1 MKKRIT
7 CLLLTL
13 IMLVSLVPVASLTA
27 SAASLSTSESA
38 LTVLKNMATFRGT
51 CYQVGH
57 TNQFLIGYGT
67 VCNETGHKVN
77 TEGQLESNHKEHTI
91 KQTEADTAL
100 RKAIAELDKKINSFA
115 SSNGL
120 TLSQQQHDAL
130 ALFSFDSGTAWM
142 EGNGVVKTAIVNKVG
157 TNDLLNAMNE
167 WTQYAAVER
176 RKIEVNMYMNGVY
189 SNVVPTNYAKV
200 TYNSNGGDMAQYT
213 SADGSNKIYE
223 MLFDASNTVAHTP
236 VPTRTGMVFLGWY
249 TSPTTVT
256 NPQTVNNWQ
265 WMPSLNYLCAGHTLY
280 ALWQKSGEDNS
291 NTAGVAVNY
300 TLAKSQLASKTMYN
314 RPNLKASDIKETGK
328 VTADKVT
335 VLQDYI
341 GTDGTR
347 WAKLGDWQWV
357 IVKAGSNG
365 ISSGGTDI
373 DVTVTVTN
381 SYVNSRVNATIHSA
395 TNGSY
400 KQGAQLRIIN
410 TAQADGF
417 LWGQVAKSADDD
429 TPICWVALL
438 YTNWNSVKD
447 GGTSGSSSSTNS
459 KAVARA
465 TITHNGY
472 VNVRSGAGTDSP
484 IVGALARN
492 ETVDVYEIKT
502 VSGHKWGRTDAG
514 WFCMTYASVTILDDK
529 VASQIITDKGA
540 LAYTFTGT
548 LASAVAAYADTTTN
562 SDKVGTDAYGKVT
575 SDGTVAANTSVT
587 LTSMSIVDSSVWG
600 KISWRV
606 DTDKDGKNDTT
617 KYGWIQL
624 CQSTAESFLS
634 TNGNPINMNAAKFK
648 LTGGELSVRPNP
660 SSSQDASYKVS
671 SGGEIQVTKIKLVGE
686 NMWGYITNG
695 FAGEVYEN
703 GNVVG
708 KEIEGWILLSSK
720 NVQRVDMPTVE
731 KDSGPSISGKVATVI
746 NTDSVR
752 VRNYGATYGTVTGSL
767 SRGTT
772 VKVWDENE
780 DGWYKVDS
788 NNNGTYEYES
798 DGWVYSQYLDVYD
811 ADDGDDGDSSSGSS
825 GTGATTKTTGVG
837 IVANTYSGVNVR
849 ASAGI
854 GGAFVCKLL
863 PGTQV
868 DILETTTVGAAKWGR
883 TDKGWVCMDYI
894 TMLSTTTT
902 TTSGIPAGG
911 QSVSSYD
918 DIQSTPAVY
927 TGTVK
932 QDAKVRSTT
941 DLGQL
946 YSNNGNKEEVDNV
959 VRVLSQGS
967 PVTIYELLAVTENV
981 VQDDDAYNGKKPD
994 GAPGGTSTTTTV
1006 TSYWARVNGGYIYN
1020 PAAYLEL
1027 DALDEV
1033 TYTLTGSETLNVRPG
1048 PSMSSGEPV
1057 ATLKKG
1063 DKVIVTVL
1071 TIENDKVWGKCEVG
1085 REDGTGTSKIG
1096 YVRLDYMTQ
1105 GAYYVPET
1113 TTTTTG
1119 TVPTPSNVG
1128 STGNANTGG
1137 IANNTSGYKYT
1148 GKVIRN
1154 GSTPLK
1160 VRSTPSQDASV
1171 TTTLENGASLV
1182 IYETT
1187 IADGMIWGKC
1197 DAGWVYLYYV
1207 DLTPSGGSA
1216 IDAQVVYTEGAVI
1229 YTDSSCSEVAGTYS
1243 RMALVDIYEIVG
1255 KMARTDKGWV
1265 NTDDLG

>member
-1 MKKRIT
+1 MKKRIA
-7 CLLLTL
+7 CFLLTL
-13 IMLVSLVPVASLTA
+13 IMLVSLVPVTSLTA
-27 SAASLSTSESA
+27 SAASLSTSERA
-38 LTVLKNMATFRGT
+38 LTVLKNMATFRSE

-67 VCNETGHKVN
+67 VCNEKHTVDKYGNWTKNNDEPHK
-77 TEGQLESNHKEHTI
+77 I
-91 KQTEADTAL
+91 KQTEADEAL

-120 TLSQQQHDAL
+120 SLSQQQHDAL

-142 EGNGVVKTAIVNKVG
+142 EGNGVVKTAIVSKVG
-157 TNDLLNAMNE
+157 ANDLLNAMNE

-213 SADGSNKIYE
+213 SIDGNNKIYE
-223 MLFDASNTVAHTP
+223 MLFDTANTVNHVPA
-236 VPTRTGMVFLGWY
+236 PTRTGKIFLGWY
-249 TSPTTVT
+249 ASSTSVS
-256 NPQTVNNWQ
+256 NPNWQ
-265 WMPSLNYLCAGHTLY
+265 WMPTLSYLCAGHTLY
-280 ALWQKSGEDNS
+280 ALWQEGTKDS
-291 NTAGVAVNY
+291 NDAGVAVNY
-300 TLAKSQLASKTMYN
+300 TLSKSQLASKTVYN
-314 RPNLKASDIKETGK
+314 WPNLKASGCEKKGT
-328 VTADKVT
+328 VTTDKVT
-335 VLQDYI
+335 VSRDFI
-341 GTDGTR
+341 GADGTR
-347 WAKLGDWQWV
+347 WAKIGDYRWV

-365 ISSGGTDI
+365 TSSGSTDI

-400 KQGAQLRIIN
+400 KQGTQLRIIN

-447 GGTSGSSSSTNS
+447 GGTSGSGSSTNS
-459 KAVARA
+459 KTVARA

-472 VNVRSGAGTDSP
+472 VHVRNGAGTDNP

-492 ETVDVYEIKT
+492 ETVDIYEIKT

-548 LASAVAAYADTTTN
+548 LANAVIAYADTTTN
-562 SDKVGTDAYGKVT
+562 SDVVGTDANGKVT
-575 SDGTVAANTSVT
+575 NDGTVAKSTSVT
-587 LTSMSIVDSSVWG
+587 LTSMSIVGNYVWG
-600 KISWRV
+600 KIGWRV
-606 DTDKDGKNDTT
+606 DTNKDGKNDTT

-624 CQSTAESFLS
+624 CETNADEYLS
-634 TNGNPINMNAAKFK
+634 TDGSKFKLDSAKFK
-648 LTGGELSVRPNP
+648 LTGGELSVRAQPN
-660 SSSQDASYKVS
+660 SANEAVCKVTA
-671 SGGEIQVTKIKLVGE
+671 GGEVHVTKIKLVGE
-686 NMWGYITNG
+686 NMWGYITNA
-695 FAGEVYEN
+695 FAGEVYKD
-703 GNVVG
+703 GQVVG
-708 KEIEGWILLSSK
+708 EEVTGWILLSSK
-720 NVQRVDMPTVE
+720 NVQRVDAPTIE
-731 KDSGPSISGKVATVI
+731 KDSGPSISGKVATVV

-752 VRNYGATYGTVTGSL
+752 VRDYGATYGTVTGSL

-780 DGWYKVDS
+780 DGWYKVDT
-788 NNNGTYEYES
+788 NKNGTFEEET
-798 DGWVYSQYLDVYD
+798 DGWVYGQYLNVYEVGD
-811 ADDGDDGDSSSGSS
+811 DDDGESSGSSS

-911 QSVSSYD
+911 QAVSSYD
-918 DIQSTPAVY
+918 DIKSTPAVY
-927 TGTVK
+927 TGKTKKDGVE
-932 QDAKVRSTT
+932 VRSTT
-941 DLGQL
+941 DLGQK
-946 YSNNGNKEEVDNV
+946 YNGNEAVDVDNV
-959 VRVLSQGS
+959 VRVLSADS
-967 PVTIYELLAVTENV
+967 PITIYELLAVTENV
-981 VQDDDAYNGKKPD
+981 VHDEDTNEKPD
-994 GAPGGTSTTTTV
+994 REPGGTSTTTTV

-1020 PAAYLEL
+1020 PAACLAL

-1033 TYTLTGSETLNVRPG
+1033 TYTLTNSETLNVRPDA
-1048 PSMSSGEPV
+1048 STNNTPV
-1057 ATLKKG
+1057 AQLKKG
-1063 DKVIVTVL
+1063 DKVTVTTL
-1071 TIENDKVWGKCEVG
+1071 TIVNDKVWGKCEVG
-1085 REDGTGTSKIG
+1085 KSDEIGKSVSG

-1119 TVPTPSNVG
+1119 TVPTSSTIG
-1128 STGNANTGG
+1128 STGNTGTAG

-1148 GKVIRN
+1148 GKVINTDSVNVRATA
-1154 GSTPLK
+1154 STTAAL
-1160 VRSTPSQDASV
+1160 
-1171 TTTLENGASLV
+1171 TTTLKKGASLV

-1187 IADGMIWGKC
+1187 IAENMAWGRC

-1207 DLTPSGGSA
+1207 DMTPSGGSA
-1216 IDAQVVYTEGAVI
+1216 IDARVVYRFGATI
-1229 YTDSSCSEVAGTYS
+1229 YTDTDCSEVAGTYS
-1243 RMALVDIYEIVG
+1243 AMSVIDVYEIVG
-1255 KMARTDKGWV
+1255 NMVRTELGWV
-1265 NTDDLG
+1265 NTSELL